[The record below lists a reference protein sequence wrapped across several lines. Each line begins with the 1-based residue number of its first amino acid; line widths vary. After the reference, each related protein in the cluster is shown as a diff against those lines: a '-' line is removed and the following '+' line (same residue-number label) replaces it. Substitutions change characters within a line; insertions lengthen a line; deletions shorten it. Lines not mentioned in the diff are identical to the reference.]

1 MPILIA
7 VNMRSQA
14 SLLTQDKY
22 HVGQKLSGVTF
33 QVLKWM
39 LLVPAPVT
47 HILGGQTWPG
57 CSGYSALDRVCP
69 LRLRP

>member
-33 QVLKWM
+33 KSSSGCYWSLPPSHTSWVDRPGLDVL
-39 LLVPAPVT
+39 V
-47 HILGGQTWPG
+47 ILHWIG
-57 CSGYSALDRVCP
+57 SVL
-69 LRLRP
+69 